1 MPGPAL
7 PGHCWVPTQN
17 AKAAPGH
24 GLAQRQKQLSEVS
37 TAAFQI
43 SDIETMCILKEEL
56 NECSDASRKEA
67 LLKQIMTHHKEAEK
81 YRSIYREFNALLLE
95 SERLFEQYKVALGLE
110 SR

>member
-1 MPGPAL
+1 MSL
-7 PGHCWVPTQN
+7 T
-17 AKAAPGH
+17 
-24 GLAQRQKQLSEVS
+24 QRQKQLSEVS
-37 TAAFQI
+37 TAAFQK
-43 SDIETMCILKEEL
+43 SDIETMCILKEEF